1 MKRGSSRRSE
11 KAGTPP
17 CTGRALTS
25 AGEAEVTGTAV
36 VSPQPLTFLGFLNRR
51 TGLVEQRGH
60 PLFGESVAGKILVF
74 PRGIGSTVGPYVLL
88 EMQANG
94 VAPIGMVMHRGD
106 LGTIAAASVARI
118 PLVYDAAPDPTKQF
132 VSGEVLLLRSKGGKG
147 AVSKTEV

>member
-1 MKRGSSRRSE
+1 M
-11 KAGTPP
+11 A
-17 CTGRALTS
+17 S
-25 AGEAEVTGTAV
+25 AGERSVTGTAV

-88 EMQANG
+88 EMQTNG

-118 PLVYDAAPDPTKQF
+118 PLVYDVEPDPTKRF
-132 VSGEVLLLRSKGGKG
+132 KSGEVLLLRSRGG
-147 AVSKTEV
+147 